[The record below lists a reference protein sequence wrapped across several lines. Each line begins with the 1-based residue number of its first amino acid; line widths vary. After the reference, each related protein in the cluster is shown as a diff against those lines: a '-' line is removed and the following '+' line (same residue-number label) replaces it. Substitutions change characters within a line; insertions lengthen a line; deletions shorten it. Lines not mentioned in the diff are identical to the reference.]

1 MLLQMQ
7 QLQQQKLLQLGQKQ
21 EEMQT
26 LVSLV

>member
-26 LVSLV
+26 MSLV